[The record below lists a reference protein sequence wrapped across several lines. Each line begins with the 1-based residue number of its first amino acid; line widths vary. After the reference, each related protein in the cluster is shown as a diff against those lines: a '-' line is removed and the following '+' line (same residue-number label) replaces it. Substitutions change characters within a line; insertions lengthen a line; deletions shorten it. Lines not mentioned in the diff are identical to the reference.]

1 MNRLLAAVVFLL
13 GALAMGAA
21 GQTPL
26 PVGTPAATPAATP
39 LTTPAVTPV
48 WKPFQELG
56 FLLGSWSGTAESGG
70 RVGGR
75 VARFTMELGG
85 SYLVHRGT
93 VFLTGEDGKPDENI
107 EEVGYFSYD
116 REKRSY
122 AALYLF
128 STGVSGSYEVDFPAD
143 GSVRLVSRELQ
154 NYDSGAKARMLL
166 VKKSDTEISL
176 SMDLAPAGKDFVP
189 FVTSTLKKK

>member
-1 MNRLLAAVVFLL
+1 VNRLLAAVVFLL
-13 GALAMGAA
+13 GAFATGAA
-21 GQTPL
+21 GQAP
-26 PVGTPAATPAATP
+26 PPADTPAATPAATP
-39 LTTPAVTPV
+39 LTTPAAVPV

-75 VARFTMELGG
+75 VAHFTMELGG

-116 REKRSY
+116 REKRRY
-122 AALYLF
+122 VALYLF
-128 STGVSGSYEVDFPAD
+128 STGVSGSYDVDFPAD
-143 GSVRLVSRELQ
+143 SSVRLVSRELL
-154 NYDSGAKARMLL
+154 NYESGAKARMLL
-166 VKKSDTEISL
+166 ARKSDTEVSL
-176 SMDLAPAGKDFVP
+176 SMDLAAAGKDFVP
-189 FVTSTLKKK
+189 FVASTLRKK